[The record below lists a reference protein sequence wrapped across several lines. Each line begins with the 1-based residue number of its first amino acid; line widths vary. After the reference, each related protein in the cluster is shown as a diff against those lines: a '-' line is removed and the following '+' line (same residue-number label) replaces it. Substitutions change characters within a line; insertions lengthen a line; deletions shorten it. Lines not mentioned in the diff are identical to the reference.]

1 MKYLHYYQTEDK
13 FQEEYYGEKYLEPWV
28 SAIAKEPEQVNYN
41 KTEKEKE
48 KSMPLTFEILS
59 NGNISWKI
67 GAGSTGKAISYSKNG
82 GEWTTITS
90 TTEGTDISVVS
101 GDELRFTG
109 NTWPGVAST
118 DYSNFASTCTFKA
131 KGNPASLYY
140 GEAISGYESLANYCY
155 YGLFYG
161 CTGLT
166 STPLLP
172 ATELEQNC
180 YNSMFY
186 GCTGLETVYTTL
198 PALTLQN
205 GCYTSMF
212 RGCTGL
218 TEAPELPATGLAS
231 DCYMGM
237 FYDCSSLVSAPELPA
252 TTMAGQCYQNMFFNC
267 TSLTKAPALP
277 AMTLN
282 ARCYAGMFRGCT
294 GLTAGPDLPAATLV
308 ATCYAGIFQQCSHLS
323 SVKCLAE
330 DVSAYQCL
338 NSWLQGVSATGT
350 ITKLAGVSYASG
362 ANGIPTGWTVV
373 EV

>member
-1 MKYLHYYQTEDK
+1 MGKLIHLFNTQSEFEEFYNGIKYK
-13 FQEEYYGEKYLEPWV
+13 EPWV
-28 SAIAKEPEQVNYN
+28 SYTEDVGQVNYN
-41 KTEKEKE
+41 KTEEEKE
-48 KSMPLTFEILS
+48 KAMPLTFQILS
-59 NGNISWKI
+59 DGNISWKI
-67 GAGSTGKAISYSKNG
+67 GAGSTGKAMAYSKNG

-109 NTWPGVAST
+109 NTWPGAAST

-140 GEAISGYESLANYCY
+140 GEAISGYESLARNCY

-205 GCYTSMF
+205 GCYAAMF

-218 TEAPELPATGLAS
+218 IEAPELPATGLAT
-231 DCYMGM
+231 DCYNGM
-237 FYDCSSLVSAPELPA
+237 FYDCTSLSVAPELPA
-252 TTMAGQCYQNMFFNC
+252 MTMYEKCYQNMFFNC
-267 TSLTKAPALP
+267 TSLTKAPSLP
-277 AMTLN
+277 AMTLHT
-282 ARCYAGMFRGCT
+282 RCYNSMFFGCT
-294 GLTAGPDLPAATLV
+294 NLTAAPDLPAPTLST
-308 ATCYAGIFQQCSHLS
+308 ASYANMFQRCARLS

-330 DVSAYQCL
+330 DISAYQCL

-350 ITKLAGVSYASG
+350 ITKLTGVSYASG
-362 ANGIPTGWTVV
+362 PNGIPTGWTVV
-373 EV
+373 DI